1 MSLNKTES
9 SSNNEIKRQYIDVGG
24 LTKEQVEMLKSF
36 DEYIINSA
44 IAADPTGAQVD
55 TSTLYTYYDQMEDA
69 NQ

>member
-1 MSLNKTES
+1 MSLNKSES
-9 SSNNEIKRQYIDVGG
+9 SSNNEIKRQHIDVGG

-55 TSTLYTYYDQMEDA
+55 TSTLYPYYDQIEYT